1 MFWICKTLFVGSKE
15 TNKNKVEFDSFFPCP
30 SISSLCSAALP
41 FFFFLLLLRYLRSV
55 IWTMRWWLCG
65 KTKVVSY
72 FFLFSFSLTRP
83 CLDAVVGYAEKKI
96 KPREPRRRLSISYES
111 DCIFFPSTLYSTLS
125 SPACLPDCFCCWQTK
140 YFSRYFNLSRIL
152 WSIIAFSKE
161 EKLCRE
167 REWYIPTA
175 HKVRRKKGEGLQ
187 MRRGRGKAFIDSWIY
202 TQRINHNV
210 LAKSSTPSIS
220 KWKRKRSEEKEYIYL
235 LSLIRSWAIW
245 NWLSRN
251 NWFFNTRLNLYRIS
265 LFLCVYVRR
274 RCNDNTTHKRVDQCY
289 WWTRRLAV
297 CGDYWDNLFI

>member
-1 MFWICKTLFVGSKE
+1 MLDRRKRIKIKLNSIH
-15 TNKNKVEFDSFFPCP
+15 FFPARP
-30 SISSLCSAALP
+30 SLACVQLRCRS
-41 FFFFLLLLRYLRSV
+41 FFFFCCCV
-55 IWTMRWWLCG
+55 ICVPWYERCDDDCAAKL
-65 KTKVVSY
+65 KSFRI

-175 HKVRRKKGEGLQ
+175 HKVKRKKGEGLQ

-265 LFLCVYVRR
+265 LFLCV
-274 RCNDNTTHKRVDQCY
+274 C
-289 WWTRRLAV
+289 ASSM
-297 CGDYWDNLFI
+297 